1 VPKLDSMLK
10 HTSRHKAKVASWG
23 GEVKYFYFNSK
34 GYHVKNEKIYTIT
47 NCPFILDNDIVA
59 KVPHD
64 KKYKFVQFV
73 VVFPLLSRGQ
83 VMINFEGLGDLSNV
97 LKVKHTPKKHWND
110 SLGWEVVNL
119 MNNVLL

>member
-1 VPKLDSMLK
+1 LGARSQIFLLQ
-10 HTSRHKAKVASWG
+10 
-23 GEVKYFYFNSK
+23 SK

-47 NCPFILDNDIVA
+47 NRPSILDNDIVA

-73 VVFPLLSRGQ
+73 VVFHLLSRRQ

-97 LKVKHTPKKHWND
+97 LKVKHTPKNHWND
-110 SLGWEVVNL
+110 SLGWEIVNL